1 MARIDGQVEVKERI
15 LQRVSVPRGMQGRG
29 KVRFDEVFR
38 PRPDLSCNVSGDVPS
53 DLKRAA
59 KDILWPKIKGLLRVV
74 SINMAARNRVVV
86 IVEAL

>member
-15 LQRVSVPRGMQGRG
+15 LQRVNVPRGMQARG
-29 KVRFDEVFR
+29 KGRFNEVFR
-38 PRPDLSCNVSGDVPS
+38 PRPDLCCNVSGDVPS

-59 KDILWPKIKGLLRVV
+59 KDALKPKIRGLLRMV
-74 SINMAARNRVVV
+74 SINMAARNRVAI